1 MEILRR
7 KGNPLWTALPLS
19 FLQFVINRSPWLVR
33 VFNRLNS
40 GRGRIPGQVE
50 TPDSSTAPRSGR
62 LTSFGGISL
71 HPTRHRPGDQ
81 MRFCLLVVNSRP
93 ETNRSRLFPVASRQ
107 DVASL
112 RPCERAPY

>member
-7 KGNPLWTALPLS
+7 KGNPLWTALLLS

-62 LTSFGGISL
+62 LTSFGRISL
-71 HPTRHRPGDQ
+71 HPPGIGQ
-81 MRFCLLVVNSRP
+81 VIR
-93 ETNRSRLFPVASRQ
+93 
-107 DVASL
+107 
-112 RPCERAPY
+112 